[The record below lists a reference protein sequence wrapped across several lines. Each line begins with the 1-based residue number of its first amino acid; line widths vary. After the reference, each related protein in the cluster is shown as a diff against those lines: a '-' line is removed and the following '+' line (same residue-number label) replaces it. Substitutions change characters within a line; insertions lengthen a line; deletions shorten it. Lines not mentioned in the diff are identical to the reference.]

1 MAYNLIVKQN
11 TDRGTGTGTLET
23 TVLHSGTQS
32 ECEAQKA
39 IVSGAYCYT
48 FDGEEMAVVE
58 ESV

>member
-11 TDRGTGTGTLET
+11 TDRDAGTGTLET

-39 IVSGAYCYT
+39 ILSGSYCYS
-48 FDGEEMAVVE
+48 FGGEEMSVVE